1 MTEPVDLR
9 ELLIPVDVVKAVPV
23 ETYEIPSYEVD
34 IEGQDDPLVVPARTM
49 ITPVV
54 ANLPDA
60 LKMGTGTW
68 RVEAV
73 IGTLWGAVWQI
84 LNGQH
89 LTAVGRVTITSGIYE
104 PAQTAELA
112 VLWDEAPAA
121 IPAGGAV
128 IVYPAVAWM
137 GRTTARIKPGT
148 MSATGCTIV
157 MTAIDDVTPSS
168 SSPITYEVQAPY
180 DYYPPAP

>member
-9 ELLIPVDVVKAVPV
+9 ELLIPVDVVKAAPV

-34 IEGQDDPLVVPARTM
+34 IEDQVEPLVVPARVM
-49 ITPVV
+49 IGPVV
-54 ANLPDA
+54 ASLHAA
-60 LKMGTGTW
+60 LKNPDGSW
-68 RVEAV
+68 RNEAV

-84 LNGQH
+84 LHAEH

-104 PAQTAELA
+104 TGETTEFA
-112 VLWDEAPAA
+112 VLWDETPATT
-121 IPAGGAV
+121 PAGGAV
-128 IVYPAVAWM
+128 IVYSAVAWM
-137 GRTTARIKPGT
+137 GRTTARVKPGT